1 MALALFS
8 AASKIFQV
16 FRFLATIIPTTQTK
30 ESKDVQIS
38 WNWWCRWT
46 QDTDVLTK
54 WNEIWRCYWT
64 ELWTPTSQKW
74 PEHALLRTENIRIAW
89 GFMFAFHSPKLVNFW
104 LVSQVD
110 HKMRYQIKKKINFV
124 TISVLWRSIFS
135 LGQTMT
141 LENMLNTPDINWC
154 FHRYHQFDPHISQ
167 L

>member
-1 MALALFS
+1 MMALALFS

-89 GFMFAFHSPKLVNFW
+89 GFMFAFHSPKLVNYW
-104 LVSQVD
+104 LVTQVD
-110 HKMRYQIKKKINFV
+110 PKMRYQIKKDQFCHNFYV
-124 TISVLWRSIFS
+124 MEVYIFAWTN
-135 LGQTMT
+135 LDT
-141 LENMLNTPDINWC
+141 
-154 FHRYHQFDPHISQ
+154 RKYA
-167 L
+167 